1 MIGSNQLRSV
11 SGFTLI
17 ELVVVIAIL
26 AILAATAIPKF
37 IDLRSEALVAAA
49 AGVGGAIASGTA
61 VNYAARVAGSTLTG
75 NATVVSTCGDSVR
88 TLTGGTT
95 PAGVSFQVAG
105 SVAPGLATACVF
117 SYSSGTS
124 GTIATA
130 VVVGSS

>member
-1 MIGSNQLRSV
+1 MVGSSKLRSV

-37 IDLRSEALVAAA
+37 IDLRSEAIAAAA

-61 VNYAARVAGSTLTG
+61 VNYASRVAGSTLTG
-75 NATVVSTCGDSVR
+75 NATVVATCGQSVR
-88 TLTGGTT
+88 VLTGGAT
-95 PAGVSFQVAG
+95 PTGVSFQVAG
-105 SVAPGLATACVF
+105 SVAPGLTTACVF
-117 SYSSGTS
+117 SYSSGTAA
-124 GTIATA
+124 TIATA